1 MQKELAHA
9 QMLLSKKQ
17 PNSDKAIK
25 LLRRLLKRYKSSW
38 TIYHYLGVALLQKSE
53 YSKALLNLQKALQ
66 HGSTQPET
74 SHLISVAYLHLE
86 QYDEAI
92 SYALQAI
99 ELKNDFSEAWI
110 NLGAAYRAT
119 ADLER
124 ALNAFSQANQ
134 IDPKNSGIAY
144 RIGSIYFDQG
154 NLSKAKELYEI
165 TVKMEPEFIE
175 AYLGQALIHL
185 KLQKYEEAVSVI
197 HEALKIKPNHK
208 LALIQLAVAYKDW
221 GKYAEAIKLNEQ
233 LLRKTPKDGRL
244 RINYALCLLEVGRFN
259 EAEEHYMRA
268 FKDSPDAPES
278 LSNYLMG
285 IHYNPERTKEEIFD
299 AHLLWDEYFA
309 PEVRN
314 ERPLPNNID
323 RNKKLKIGF
332 ISGGFRKH
340 PVGWMIT
347 RAIESLPKDQFELY
361 GYNTHSMYDSLSM
374 RIKKSCDKWTSV
386 IGYNDH
392 IVAKLIK
399 EDEIDILVELSGHS
413 AFNRL
418 KTVALEP
425 APITIKWVGGLFNT
439 TGLRSVD
446 YLLTDH
452 YESPEGDEPYYTEKL
467 VRMPND
473 YVCYEPPEYY
483 INVGSLPAKYN
494 GFITFGCFNNPT
506 KLNDQLIEQW
516 AEILKSVP
524 NSRLFLKSKQYSTQ
538 GFVDHILTMF
548 SKHEI
553 GNDRIL
559 FEGYALHED
568 LLASYNQIDIALDPW
583 PYSGGLTTC
592 EALWMGVPVVT
603 CAGPTFAGR
612 HSVTHLFNSGNSD
625 WITKSWDEYKSKIVE
640 LATDIDKLEVIRGGL
655 RQKLLESPLCNGA
668 QYGAHL
674 SIAFREMWN
683 QRVTGYENNLK
694 EGEWQDHITVK
705 ALSNE
710 KLNEFCIS
718 HNVPKEPAF
727 ILDYQEFQF
736 SEQIILALPKD
747 LTNLT
752 HYNLEEKGNPNKNLE
767 PIFTSILEAGDKV
780 IEVGAG
786 YGTFTVALAEKV
798 GVSGNVISFEPNSNI
813 SNYLRET
820 KRINNL
826 NQIQIIEQAASH
838 EIDYSLLK
846 IGSIEEHAVLD
857 KDKGTLFINTTTID
871 SVVECNAIKTAKLV
885 VLDTFGAWKEI
896 LAGAKDLI
904 NNVQPI
910 MCIGNNNKL
919 DHDSLKIL
927 KNNGY
932 QFFEFIE
939 EVGVLSKLEEGNIS
953 TVKWL
958 FALTDEWTKKLESLG
973 FIFTNNPYNLP
984 LTLNYLD
991 SVQYQFWAQ
1000 SFNPNWIQKPEGEA
1014 EEKYF
1019 RALNILWEVDQNNKL
1034 TPSQKAVLSVEA
1046 ASSLLDLYTANPQN
1060 IPVVCSLSRA
1070 FRNIGK
1076 QQDAASILKNGF
1088 QQMIAAQ
1095 SDMDLSL
1102 PFLLPLKEQE
1112 KGRIRSNS
1120 INWLKVKLAEAWLL
1134 QQRESTFFLEAKEV
1148 KLLKQLNGNPD
1159 ALPSIMTIADKL
1171 LSEGPISITSAPSLK
1186 PSGKFLHIVFNH
1198 VYAQTLN
1205 DLLEYTNKKSDQQ
1218 HYLLLEKDTAIE
1230 GYYADCSNNAN
1241 AEVFDKRHD
1250 LERIKSMCLESD
1262 VDAVFFHGIFLDWQR
1277 TLVKHIGIKKHVNW
1291 IVWGGDL
1298 YNPIKYGQPSRYING
1313 FIDAIHTIADGDI
1326 KLFKDTYG
1334 EKQTYEFGYLYP
1346 GLYGENIKSTKKQ
1359 DPPLIIVGNS
1369 GDKENRHLEVLDMLS
1384 KKSDI
1389 TSYRILLPV
1398 AYNLNKEYEN
1408 ELVQGIKK
1416 LGLESSVKLHKEF
1429 IHPDQYIEIMSSASF
1444 FIAAHNRQQAIG
1456 NTLASIYGGNKTFMR
1471 KEIIL
1476 QGKKR
1481 ENPGWTLLQE
1491 YGLEVHD
1498 YELLKSVTSLSEL
1511 PEVSEE
1517 QKLNHQ
1523 HIIKN
1528 EFGIEKRSNQLINSS
1543 KQILETLRSKQLI
1556 LTETM

>member
-1 MQKELAHA
+1 MQTELARA
-9 QMLLSKKQ
+9 QALLNKKQ
-17 PNSDKAIK
+17 PNPDKAIK
-25 LLRRLLKRYKSSW
+25 ILQRLLKRYTSSW
-38 TIYHYLGVALLQKSE
+38 AIYHYLGVALLQKSE
-53 YSKALLNLQKALQ
+53 YSKALRYLQNALKN
-66 HGSTQPET
+66 GSNQPET
-74 SHLISVAYLHLE
+74 FHLTSVAYLHLE
-86 QYDEAI
+86 QFNEAI
-92 SYALQAI
+92 LYAIQAV
-99 ELKNDFSEAWI
+99 ELKNDFLEAWI

-119 ADLER
+119 ADLEK
-124 ALNAFSQANQ
+124 ALQAFSKANQ

-154 NLSKAKELYEI
+154 DLRKAMELYEI
-165 TVKMEPEFIE
+165 TVKMEPAFIE

-185 KLQKYEEAVSVI
+185 KLQKYEEAVSI
-197 HEALKIKPNHK
+197 INEALKVKPNHK

-221 GKYAEAIKLNEQ
+221 GKYAEAIRLNEQ
-233 LLRKTPKDGRL
+233 LLQKTPKDGRL

-259 EAEEHYMRA
+259 EAEKHYMRA
-268 FKDSPDAPES
+268 LKDSPDAPES

-285 IHYNPERTKEEIFD
+285 IHYNPERTKKEIFD

-314 ERPLPNNID
+314 ERPKPKNID

-374 RIKKSCDKWTSV
+374 RIKKRCDKWISV

-439 TGLRSVD
+439 TGLQSVD

-467 VRMPND
+467 VRMPDD

-483 INVGSLPAKYN
+483 INVGPLPAKYN
-494 GFITFGCFNNPT
+494 KYITFGCFNNPT
-506 KLNDQLIEQW
+506 KLNNQLIEQW
-516 AEILKSVP
+516 AEILKLVP
-524 NSRLFLKSKQYSTQ
+524 NSKLFLKSKQYSTQ
-538 GFVDHILTMF
+538 GFVDHILAMF

-612 HSVTHLFNSGNSD
+612 HSVTHLHNSGNRD
-625 WITKSWDEYKSKIVE
+625 WITKSWDEYKAKVVE
-640 LATDIDKLEVIRGGL
+640 LATDINHLEIIRAGL

-668 QYGAHL
+668 QFGAHL

-694 EGEWQDHITVK
+694 EGEWQHHINVK

-710 KLNEFCIS
+710 KLDEFYLS
-718 HNVPKEPAF
+718 HHIPKEPAF
-727 ILDYQEFQF
+727 ILDYNEFQY
-736 SEQIILALPKD
+736 SDQVILALPKD
-747 LTNLT
+747 LNNLT
-752 HYNLEEKGNPNKNLE
+752 HYNLVEKGNPNKSLE
-767 PIFTSILEAGDKV
+767 PILASILDEGDSV
-780 IEVGAG
+780 IEVGSG
-786 YGTFTVALAEKV
+786 YGICTVALAEKV
-798 GVSGNVISFEPNSNI
+798 GASGTVICFEPNSEI
-813 SNYLRET
+813 STYLKET

-826 NQIQIIEQAASH
+826 HQIQIIEQAASD

-846 IGSIEEHAVLD
+846 LGSIEEHAVVD
-857 KDKGTLFINTTTID
+857 KNKGTLLIDTTTID
-871 SVVECNAIKTAKLV
+871 SVVECNTIKTAKLV
-885 VLDTFGAWKEI
+885 ILDTFGTWKEI

-910 MCIGNNNKL
+910 ICIGNNNKL
-919 DHDSLKIL
+919 DHTTLNIL
-927 KNNGY
+927 KDNEY

-953 TVKWL
+953 SAKWL
-958 FALTDEWTKKLESLG
+958 FALTDEWTKKLESQG
-973 FIFTNNPYNLP
+973 FIFTNNPCNLP

-991 SVQYQFWAQ
+991 SIQYQLWAQ
-1000 SFNPNWIQKPEGEA
+1000 SFKSDWIQKPEGEA
-1014 EEKYF
+1014 EDKYF
-1019 RALNILWEVDQNNKL
+1019 RALNILWEVDQNIKL

-1095 SDMDLSL
+1095 GEMDLSL

-1112 KGRIRSNS
+1112 KGRIRSNP

-1134 QQRESTFFLEAKEV
+1134 QQKESTFFLEAKEV

-1159 ALPSIMTIADKL
+1159 ALPSIMTIADEL
-1171 LSEGPISITSAPSLK
+1171 LSNGAIPITSPPSFK
-1186 PSGKFLHIVFNH
+1186 PAGKFIHIVFNH

-1205 DLLEYTNKKSDQQ
+1205 DLLVHTNNKSDQQ
-1218 HYLLLEKDTAIE
+1218 HYLLLEKHTAIQ
-1230 GYYADCSNNAN
+1230 GYYADCSNNTN
-1241 AEVFDKRHD
+1241 VEVFDKRHD
-1250 LERIKSMCLESD
+1250 LKRIKRMCLESD

-1346 GLYGENIKSTKKQ
+1346 GLYGENIRLTKKQ

-1369 GDKENRHLEVLDMLS
+1369 GDKENRHLEVLDILS

-1398 AYNLNKEYEN
+1398 AYNLQKEYEN
-1408 ELVQGIKK
+1408 ELIQGIKK
-1416 LGLESSVKLHKEF
+1416 LGLESIVKMHKEF
-1429 IHPDQYIEIMSSASF
+1429 IQPDKYIEIMSSATF

-1456 NTLASIYGGNKTFMR
+1456 NTLGSIYGGNKTFMR
-1471 KEIIL
+1471 KNIIL
-1476 QGKKR
+1476 HGKKR

-1491 YGLEVHD
+1491 YGLEIHD
-1498 YELLKSVTSLSEL
+1498 YELLKSVSALSEL
-1511 PEVSEE
+1511 PEVSE
-1517 QKLNHQ
+1517 QQRVNHQ
-1523 HIIKN
+1523 HIIEN
-1528 EFGIEKRSNQLINSS
+1528 EFGIEKRSDQLIKSC
-1543 KQILETLRSKQLI
+1543 KQILETLRTKQPI
-1556 LTETM
+1556 LTETV